1 MTSTPWGQKQDT
13 GRNGIW
19 PHDLY
24 DTRSPQDSISKY
36 HYVVVVRLPFYLGNY
51 LWWTSEISYPR
62 QLINSGPVVS
72 RTEQGGCFVV
82 YAALMMVCGYL
93 GFRIMLQDV
102 CLSDPPRLGV
112 AGLSG
117 SVCDAIV
124 RDLCVCAWSWWL
136 PGITHACLCGRLAT
150 ELFDPCFLVKRLSV
164 RLSACRKGYTV
175 FWLAPFSKSRP
186 TTQVLFA
193 FVLFSFVFV
202 LFCFLLCLFSV
213 VSNMLLSFH
222 CFSILI
228 RVLKTCLH
236 FFNVFVYFRPSPEF
250 FAWHCMRW
258 HRTKYTFWPAYYLE
272 S

>member
-164 RLSACRKGYTV
+164 CPSVCLSKRVYSFLVSTIFEISTNDPGFVRLC
-175 FWLAPFSKSRP
+175 
-186 TTQVLFA
+186 
-193 FVLFSFVFV
+193 FVFV
-202 LFCFLLCLFSV
+202 RFRTFLFPFVSFFGCLEHV
-213 VSNMLLSFH
+213 
-222 CFSILI
+222 
-228 RVLKTCLH
+228 
-236 FFNVFVYFRPSPEF
+236 
-250 FAWHCMRW
+250 A
-258 HRTKYTFWPAYYLE
+258 
-272 S
+272 